1 MHYVILLFYY
11 KIMLTEMI
19 FMRHPDPIDIHNI
32 VSVDA
37 AGSPDWAFPLHAHPH
52 HLEISLVL
60 SGGGL
65 LYFGGRSYVMKKGD
79 LSIKNAGVVHAEHT
93 DPRDP
98 IRQICITFSGVDEMD
113 GCPGHLLAENASPIL
128 PCEGDM
134 DLMSAM
140 FRYLALHWREEES
153 AAVCRELTLA
163 ALDLICMRI
172 SRTPADRR
180 PSKADPRI
188 MQTVSAVTAWINEHY
203 PEKIT
208 LNGLA
213 ERFFVSPYYLEKK
226 FKESTGFS
234 INQYVI
240 DRRMGEA
247 QRLLI
252 FDQAGIKEIAL
263 AVGYENLQ
271 YFYAT
276 FRKYTGVTPLDFRMR
291 FRRE

>member
-1 MHYVILLFYY
+1 
-11 KIMLTEMI
+11 
-19 FMRHPDPIDIHNI
+19 MRHPDPVDIHN
-32 VSVDA
+32 VVTVDA
-37 AGSPDWAFPLHAHPH
+37 VGSPDWAFPLHAHPH

-60 SGGGL
+60 SGGGI

-79 LSIKNAGVVHAEHT
+79 LIIKNAGVVHAEHT

-98 IRQICITFSGVDEMD
+98 IRQICVTFSGVDEMD
-113 GCPGHLLAENASPIL
+113 GVPDHLLPESASPVL
-128 PCEGDM
+128 PSGE
-134 DLMSAM
+134 DLDLLSAV
-140 FRYLALHWREEES
+140 FRYLSLRWQEEES
-153 AAVCRELTLA
+153 AAVCRQLALA
-163 ALDLICMRI
+163 ALDVICMRI
-172 SRTPADRR
+172 SHAPTDRR
-180 PSKADPRI
+180 SSKADPRI
-188 MQTVSAVTAWINEHY
+188 MRTVSDVIAWINEHY

-252 FDQAGIKEIAL
+252 FDPAGIKEIAL

-276 FRKYTGVTPLDFRMR
+276 FRKYTGATPLDFRRR
-291 FRRE
+291 FQRS

>member
-1 MHYVILLFYY
+1 
-11 KIMLTEMI
+11 
-19 FMRHPDPIDIHNI
+19 MRHPDPVDIHNI
-32 VSVDA
+32 VTVDA
-37 AGSPDWAFPLHAHPH
+37 TGSPDWAFPLHAHPH

-60 SGGGL
+60 SGGGI

-79 LSIKNAGVVHAEHT
+79 LIIKNAGVVHAEHT

-98 IRQICITFSGVDEMD
+98 IRQICVTFSGVEEMD
-113 GCPGHLLAENASPIL
+113 GVPDHLLPESASPVL
-128 PCEGDM
+128 PSAEDF
-134 DLMSAM
+134 DLLSAV
-140 FRYLALHWREEES
+140 FRYLSLRWREEES
-153 AAVCRELTLA
+153 AAVCRQLVLA

-180 PSKADPRI
+180 SSKADPRI
-188 MQTVSAVTAWINEHY
+188 MRTVSDVIAWINEHY

-208 LNGLA
+208 LNGQA

-252 FDQAGIKEIAL
+252 FDPAGIKEIAL

-276 FRKYTGVTPLDFRMR
+276 FRKYTGATPLDFRRR
-291 FRRE
+291 FQRS

>member
-1 MHYVILLFYY
+1 M
-11 KIMLTEMI
+11 T
-19 FMRHPDPIDIHNI
+19 
-32 VSVDA
+32 VDA
-37 AGSPDWAFPLHAHPH
+37 TGSPDWDFPLHAHPH

-60 SGGGL
+60 SGGGI

-79 LSIKNAGVVHAEHT
+79 LIIKNAGVVHAEHT

-98 IRQICITFSGVDEMD
+98 IRQICVTFSGVEEMD
-113 GCPGHLLAENASPIL
+113 GVPDHLLPESASPVL
-128 PCEGDM
+128 PSAEDF
-134 DLMSAM
+134 DLLSAV
-140 FRYLALHWREEES
+140 FRYLSLRWREEES
-153 AAVCRELTLA
+153 AAVCRQLVLA

-180 PSKADPRI
+180 SSKADPRI
-188 MQTVSAVTAWINEHY
+188 MRTVSDVIAWINEHY

-252 FDQAGIKEIAL
+252 FDPAGIKEIAL

-276 FRKYTGVTPLDFRMR
+276 FRKYTGATPLDFRRR
-291 FRRE
+291 FQRS

>member
-1 MHYVILLFYY
+1 
-11 KIMLTEMI
+11 
-19 FMRHPDPIDIHNI
+19 MRRPGTIDVHNI
-32 VSVDA
+32 VTVDA

-65 LYFGGRSYVMKKGD
+65 LYFGGRSYGMKKGD

-98 IRQICITFSGVDEMD
+98 IRQICITFSGVDELEGRPD
-113 GCPGHLLAENASPIL
+113 HLLPDSASPIL
-128 PCEGDM
+128 PSGEDF
-134 DLMSAM
+134 DLLSAA
-140 FRYLALHWREEES
+140 FRYLSLHWHEEES
-153 AAVCRELTLA
+153 AAVCRELMLA
-163 ALDLICMRI
+163 ALDVICLRI
-172 SRTPADRR
+172 ARTPADRR
-180 PSKADPRI
+180 AAGDDPRI
-188 MQTVSAVTAWINEHY
+188 MQTVSAVTAWINGHY

-208 LNGLA
+208 LAGLA

-252 FDQAGIKEIAL
+252 FETAGIKEIAL

-276 FRKYTGVTPLDFRMR
+276 FKKYTGVTPLDFRRR
-291 FRRE
+291 FQR